1 MAQGSVKNPPC
12 WLIPRYYEHMQSS
25 VRGGCVMYNEIVC
38 TKIAVNEIEVGHS
51 KFKLKLGLELINEQ
65 GINTNQK

>member
-1 MAQGSVKNPPC
+1 
-12 WLIPRYYEHMQSS
+12 
-25 VRGGCVMYNEIVC
+25 MYNEIVC